1 MRRRMFITGALAL
14 GLSGRRA
21 AAWDTAAPRLGDL
34 EYSLDARIGIF
45 ARDCSTGKCFQHR
58 AEERFAM
65 CSTFKASLA
74 ALCLRQADRGLM
86 DLDQLLK
93 FEPSDVLP
101 TSFVT
106 GKYHGSKGLAIRTLC
121 QAAVEHSD
129 NTAANLL
136 LARVGGPSAVTRFLR
151 EIGDETTRLD
161 RIEMTLNANEPGDPR
176 DTTTPQAM
184 ARSLARLTLSTSVLE
199 RGSRDQLIGWMRN
212 EQNAKDRI
220 RAAVPKGWIVA
231 NKPGTTPNGAANDI
245 ATLWAPD
252 GTPFVV
258 AVYIDTRMSDL
269 RPAIQAIHRVAKM
282 GLGEVL

>member
-1 MRRRMFITGALAL
+1 MKRRMFITGALAL

-21 AAWDTAAPRLGDL
+21 AAWDTAPASLSDIERT
-34 EYSLDARIGIF
+34 LDARIGVF
-45 ARDCSTGKCFQHR
+45 ARNCSTGKCFQHR

-74 ALCLRQADRGLM
+74 ALCLRQAERGLM
-86 DLDQLLK
+86 DLDQRLK
-93 FEPSDVLP
+93 FGPSDVLP

-106 GKYHGSKGLAIRTLC
+106 GKYSGSKGLPIRTLC
-121 QAAVEHSD
+121 EAAVEHSD

-136 LARVGGPSAVTRFLR
+136 LARVGGPSAVTRFFR

-161 RIEMTLNANEPGDPR
+161 RIEMALNANEPGDPR

-184 ARSLARLTLSTSVLE
+184 AESLARLTLSASVLE

-220 RAAVPKGWIVA
+220 RAAVPRDWIVA

-258 AVYIDTRMSDL
+258 TVYIDTRMNDVQ
-269 RPAIQAIHRVAKM
+269 PAIQAVHSVAQM
-282 GLGEVL
+282 ALGEVL